1 MDGYEGNQ
9 GLLGPE
15 TTSAAARRQLIY
27 VRDALLCV
35 ALKESRGS
43 VSPSSVSLIARIARC
58 CSRLRDSV
66 VTMGSFWSDNA
77 PEGYIPPRFP
87 SLSWPLSEEPDR
99 LYYLA
104 DIVRHTTL
112 WTLSIFILVHLGAAG
127 LALTMHL
134 GKRWSNWNLGAV
146 YRSGP
151 FVMSTWVPFT
161 WGWINVLVLIISSFS
176 IQGGL

>member
-1 MDGYEGNQ
+1 MGN
-9 GLLGPE
+9 
-15 TTSAAARRQLIY
+15 
-27 VRDALLCV
+27 
-35 ALKESRGS
+35 
-43 VSPSSVSLIARIARC
+43 
-58 CSRLRDSV
+58 
-66 VTMGSFWSDNA
+66 FWSDNA

-87 SLSWPLSEEPDR
+87 SLSWPPYEQPGH
-99 LYYLA
+99 LYYLT

-134 GKRWSNWNLGAV
+134 GKRWSNWKYVWVVPIGYTLVAGSEAVLSGSIVGFILGVV